1 MTDTPLPD
9 SALRGA
15 VDLAALARAR
25 EAEKARTERAASGA
39 PMATVV
45 TEENLQSLAEQSMSV
60 PIVIVFTSAAA
71 PASETL
77 AADVERLASE
87 MGGFMPARCDVDAER
102 GIAQAFQIQ
111 AVPAAM
117 ALIGAR
123 PAPLFQGS
131 ASEEQLREVLGQVME
146 VAAQA
151 GLGGQAAPAPA
162 AEGQAPTP
170 EEPLPPLHQEAYDAI
185 ERGDMATAVAAYE
198 KALQENPKDA
208 DARAGR
214 AQVLL
219 IQRTQG
225 SDPQQVRAVAASAP
239 DDVAAQ
245 IAVADIDVL
254 GGQIEDAFA
263 RLLDVGS
270 RVYGKERDAVR
281 ARLVELFDV
290 VGPQDP
296 RVAQA
301 RRSLAALL
309 N

>member
-15 VDLAALARAR
+15 VDLAALAKAR
-25 EAEKARTERAASGA
+25 EAERASAQRKASGA
-39 PMATVV
+39 PTAIAVG
-45 TEENLQSLAEQSMSV
+45 EANLQALAEQSMTV
-60 PIVIVFTSAAA
+60 PIVIVFTSSAA

-77 AADVERLASE
+77 ALDVERLASE
-87 MGGFMPARCDVDAER
+87 MGGFLPARCDVDAER
-102 GIAQAFQIQ
+102 GMAQAFQIN

-131 ASEEQLREVLGQVME
+131 ASEEQLREVLGQVLE

-151 GLGGQAAPAPA
+151 GIQGPGAAGAPGAADEPAP
-162 AEGQAPTP
+162 EP
-170 EEPLPPLHQEAYDAI
+170 PLPPLHQEAYDAI
-185 ERGDMATAVAAYE
+185 ERGDMDAAVAAYDQ
-198 KALQENPKDA
+198 ALTENPKDA
-208 DARAGR
+208 DAKAGR

-219 IQRTQG
+219 LQRTQG
-225 SDPQQVRAVAASAP
+225 ADPQAVRAAAAAAP

-245 IAVADIDVL
+245 LAVGDIDVL

-263 RLLDVGS
+263 RLLEIGA
-270 RVYGKERDAVR
+270 RVYGDDRDAVR
-281 ARLVELFDV
+281 ERLVQLFDV

-296 RVAQA
+296 RVVQG
-301 RRSLAALL
+301 RRSLAMLL

>member
-15 VDLAALARAR
+15 VDLAALAKAR
-25 EAEKARTERAASGA
+25 EAERARAERQASGA
-39 PMATVV
+39 PTAIAAG
-45 TEENLQSLAEQSMSV
+45 EANLQALAEQSMTV

-77 AADVERLASE
+77 ALDVERLAGE
-87 MGGFMPARCDVDAER
+87 IGGFLPARCDVDAER
-102 GIAQAFQIQ
+102 GMAQAFQIN

-123 PAPLFQGS
+123 PAPLFQG
-131 ASEEQLREVLGQVME
+131 AATEEQLREVLAQVKE

-151 GLGGQAAPAPA
+151 GITGPA
-162 AEGQAPTP
+162 AEGAQGEAEQAAP
-170 EEPLPPLHQEAYDAI
+170 EPLPPLHQEAYDAI
-185 ERGDMATAVAAYE
+185 ERGDMDAAVAAYE
-198 KALQENPKDA
+198 QALKENPKDA

-219 IQRTQG
+219 LQRTEG
-225 SDPQQVRAVAASAP
+225 MDPQEVRAAAAAAP

-245 IAVADIDVL
+245 LAVGDIDVL

-270 RVYGKERDAVR
+270 RVFGPDRDAVR
-281 ARLVELFDV
+281 ERLVQLFDV

-296 RVAQA
+296 RVVQG
-301 RRSLAALL
+301 RRSLAMLL

>member
-1 MTDTPLPD
+1 MTEAPLPD

-25 EAEKARTERAASGA
+25 EAERTRAERAASGA
-39 PMATVV
+39 PSAVFV
-45 TEENLQSLAEQSMSV
+45 TEQNLQAVAEQSMSV
-60 PIVIVFTSAAA
+60 PVVIVFTSSAA

-77 AADVERLASE
+77 ALDVERLAAE
-87 MGGFMPARCDVDAER
+87 LGGFLPARCDVDVER

-131 ASEEQLREVLGQVME
+131 ASEAQLREVLGQVLQ
-146 VAAQA
+146 VAAQS
-151 GLGGQAAPAPA
+151 GLGGPAPA
-162 AEGQAPTP
+162 SEGADGAEPAP
-170 EEPLPPLHQEAYDAI
+170 EPLPPLHQEAYDAI
-185 ERGDMATAVAAYE
+185 ERGDMDAAVAAYDR
-198 KALQENPKDA
+198 ALVENPKDA

-219 IQRTQG
+219 LKRTQG
-225 SDPQQVRAVAASAP
+225 ADPQAVRAAGAAAP
-239 DDVAAQ
+239 EDVQAQ
-245 IAVADIDVL
+245 LAVADVDML
-254 GGQIEDAFA
+254 GGQIDDALG
-263 RLLDVGS
+263 RLLDVAS
-270 RVYGKERDAVR
+270 RVFGDDRDAVR

-290 VGPQDP
+290 VGAQDP
-296 RVAQA
+296 RVVQG
-301 RRSLAALL
+301 RRMLAALL